1 MVHEKFNVTGMTCG
15 ACQAHVNRAVSRLPG
30 VSTVAVNLLSGSMA
44 VDYDETQL
52 SAEDICTAVDRAGY
66 GATPADA
73 ATAIRPRRAFG
84 VPHQKARGHG

>member
-1 MVHEKFNVTGMTCG
+1 MAHEKFNVAGMTCG

-52 SAEDICTAVDRAGY
+52 SAEDICTAGCRARCRVR
-66 GATPADA
+66 
-73 ATAIRPRRAFG
+73 TAIRPRRAFG